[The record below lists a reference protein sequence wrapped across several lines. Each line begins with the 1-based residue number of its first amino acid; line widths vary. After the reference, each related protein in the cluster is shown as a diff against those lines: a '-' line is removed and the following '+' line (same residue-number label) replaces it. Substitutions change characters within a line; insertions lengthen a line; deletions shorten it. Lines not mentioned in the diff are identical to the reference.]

1 MVKYEIIRSRPGT
14 MIDVY
19 TLEFTGA
26 GDVPFE
32 AAEMLVEQ
40 LRNQD
45 LNDIEELCSASSGIN
60 FEMVRSA
67 YLPGENSSTF
77 RQVYSQ

>member
-14 MIDVY
+14 IIDVY
-19 TLEFTGA
+19 TLEFTGS

-32 AAEMLVEQ
+32 TAEMLVEQ

-45 LNDIEELCSASSGIN
+45 LNDIEDLCSNALGVKY
-60 FEMVRSA
+60 EMVRSA

>member
-14 MIDVY
+14 VIDVY

-32 AAEMLVEQ
+32 IAEMLVEQ
-40 LRNQD
+40 LKNQD
-45 LNDIEELCSASSGIN
+45 LNDIEELCSSSLGVKY
-60 FEMVRSA
+60 EMVRSA